1 MENSTVRYYN
11 ANAQAYY
18 ASTVGLDMSRLY
30 EPFVRHLSPGA
41 RVLDAG
47 CGSGRDSLFFKQQ
60 GFQVTAFDASKEM
73 AELAS
78 ELLGHKVL
86 LMTFEDL
93 HLSEQYD
100 GIWACA
106 SLLHVPREQLGK
118 VLVQLTKHLA
128 DSGIF
133 YMSFKYG
140 DQEYWQDGRYLNCL
154 DERALEALIKQI
166 PGLSI
171 QDLFITTDV
180 RQDRASERWL
190 NAYLLKDV
198 KRV

>member
-1 MENSTVRYYN
+1 
-11 ANAQAYY
+11 
-18 ASTVGLDMSRLY
+18 
-30 EPFVRHLSPGA
+30 
-41 RVLDAG
+41 
-47 CGSGRDSLFFKQQ
+47 
-60 GFQVTAFDASKEM
+60 
-73 AELAS
+73 
-78 ELLGHKVL
+78 
-86 LMTFEDL
+86 MTFEDL

-140 DQEYWQDGRYLNCL
+140 DQEYWQDGRYFNCL